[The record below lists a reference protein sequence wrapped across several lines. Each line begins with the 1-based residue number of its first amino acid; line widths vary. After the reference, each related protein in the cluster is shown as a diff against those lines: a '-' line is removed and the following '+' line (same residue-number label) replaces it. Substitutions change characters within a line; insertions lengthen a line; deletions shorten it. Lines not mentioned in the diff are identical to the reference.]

1 MELKKARREFCFM
14 AVLLVLSILFY
25 TVVIPAQIPLRS
37 TWGADIAF
45 TSRTYPSLLAVALMV
60 MSVIGIA
67 DAVRKILALKRQ
79 AAEQPAEESAKE
91 PLVKTLIPYAVFGLI
106 LLYGVLFVKIGYIWA
121 TLLVPPALLA
131 VMGCRKW
138 TYYLYVYGF
147 AAIVY
152 VLFRFV
158 LQVVLP

>member
-45 TSRTYPSLLAVALMV
+45 TSFTYPSLLAAALMV

-79 AAEQPAEESAKE
+79 AADSLRRRARRSRWSRP
-91 PLVKTLIPYAVFGLI
+91 
-106 LLYGVLFVKIGYIWA
+106 
-121 TLLVPPALLA
+121 
-131 VMGCRKW
+131 
-138 TYYLYVYGF
+138 
-147 AAIVY
+147 
-152 VLFRFV
+152 
-158 LQVVLP
+158 